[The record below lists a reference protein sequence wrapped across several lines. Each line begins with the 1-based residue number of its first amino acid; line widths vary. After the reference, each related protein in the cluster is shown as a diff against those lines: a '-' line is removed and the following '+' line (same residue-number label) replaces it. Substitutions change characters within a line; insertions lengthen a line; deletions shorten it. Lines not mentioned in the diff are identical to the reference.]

1 MLLSNPKISMRKN
14 KDLTFLEYQRDAA
27 QFRLP
32 TADTTY
38 VLLNLVAEIGELYGK
53 WAKSIRDGS
62 QPEESEIKHELGDI
76 LWMLSALCHDC
87 GTSVAEVASMNLIKL
102 EKRAAKKTLQ
112 GSGDNR

>member
-1 MLLSNPKISMRKN
+1 MNKRKN
-14 KDLTFLEYQRDAA
+14 LTFLEYTEAA
-27 QFRLP
+27 AKYRLP

-53 WAKSIRDGS
+53 WAKTIRDGT

-76 LWMLSALCHDC
+76 LWMFSALCHDV
-87 GTSVAEVASMNLIKL
+87 GTSVSEVASMNLIKL

>member
-1 MLLSNPKISMRKN
+1 MNKRK
-14 KDLTFLEYQRDAA
+14 DITFLEYQNDAA

-38 VLLNLVAEIGELYGK
+38 VMLNLVAEIGELYGK

-62 QPEESEIKHELGDI
+62 QPTESEIRHELGDI

-87 GTSVAEVASMNLIKL
+87 GTSLAQVATLNLTKL
-102 EKRAAKKTLQ
+102 EKRQVKKTLQ

>member
-1 MLLSNPKISMRKN
+1 MKKSKN
-14 KDLTFLEYQRDAA
+14 MTFLEYQAEAA
-27 QFRLP
+27 KYRLP

-38 VLLNLVAEIGELYGK
+38 VMLNLVAEVGELYGK

-62 QPEESEIKHELGDI
+62 QPTEQEIKHELGDI

-87 GTSVAEVASMNLIKL
+87 KTSIDEVAGMNISKL
-102 EKRAAKKTLQ
+102 SKRSSKNTLQ

>member
-1 MLLSNPKISMRKN
+1 MKK
-14 KDLTFLEYQRDAA
+14 KDMTFLEYQALSSVH
-27 QFRLP
+27 RLP

-38 VLLNLVAEIGELYGK
+38 VLLNLVAEVGELYGK

-62 QPEESEIKHELGDI
+62 QPTESEIKHELGDI

-87 GTSVAEVASMNLIKL
+87 GTSIAEVAQMNVTKL
-102 EKRAAKKTLQ
+102 DKRSVKKTLQ